1 MDRDATL
8 TMTSRERVLTALD
21 HREPDRVPIEFGS
34 PATLSMIDGA
44 PYGYGA
50 LLDLLGITDAAPPV
64 LARAFSNSVTNID
77 PRILAHFG
85 ADLRWVGAGGPD
97 VEEQADG
104 TLHDPWWGFDLVPLG
119 AINQADDAAA
129 PLRHATTW
137 DEIAAHPSWPDP
149 ADPRVTAGAAA
160 AARAHREAGYAVV
173 ANPAVG
179 CLVFHHYQR
188 LRGFDT
194 WLYDMV
200 DDPALYHRLCERI
213 LDIDLAIMERFLPE
227 VAPFIDM
234 VFMADDLGSQEGM
247 LVSPDAYRTFLKP
260 YQAAWIAAARRLAPG
275 ARIAYHSCGSF
286 REVLPDLIEIGVE
299 VLTPVQPLARGMES
313 TGPEGRLRTGP
324 VVHGW
329 AGHPAAAAARHARA
343 GARRRP
349 RPGRCAGPRRRLHL
363 RGVPRAAARRA
374 AGEHRGDVRG
384 GPGGRAVSAP
394 GLTAGLPVGSKP
406 LTE

>member
-8 TMTSRERVLTALD
+8 SMTSRERVLTALD

-97 VEEQADG
+97 VEEQPDG

-149 ADPRVTAGAAA
+149 TDPRVTAGAAT

-247 LVSPDAYRTFLKP
+247 LLSPDAYRTFLKP

-286 REVLPDLIEIGVE
+286 REVVPDLIEIGVE
-299 VLTPVQPLARGMES
+299 VLTPVQPLARAMDPRGLKADFGRDLSFMGGLD
-313 TGPEGRLRTGP
+313 TQRLLPRGTPEQ
-324 VVHGW
+324 V
-329 AGHPAAAAARHARA
+329 RA
-343 GARRRP
+343 GARDLVDALGHDGGFIFAASHELLP
-349 RPGRCAGPRRRLHL
+349 DVPPANIVAMFEEAQEAGRYPL
-363 RGVPRAAARRA
+363 RG
-374 AGEHRGDVRG
+374 
-384 GPGGRAVSAP
+384 
-394 GLTAGLPVGSKP
+394 
-406 LTE
+406 